1 MEGNVFTKHISAGIP
16 QLYKT
21 FEFFLWFINREVIS
35 AIKN

>member
-1 MEGNVFTKHISAGIP
+1 MKDNVFTKHISAGIP

-21 FEFFLWFINREVIS
+21 VEFFWGFINREVIL